1 MSRMGVVSGSKGRF
15 PRSLL
20 EFQVRF
26 AAESACAEYLFAR
39 RWPDG
44 FVGPGCSGGRA
55 WLLQTKAFTYE
66 CADCRRQTSVTA
78 GTIMHASKL
87 PLTIWFWAAFLM
99 ATHSNGISAL
109 QLQNQLGLGSYRTAW
124 MLCAKLR
131 RAMVKPEREPL
142 SGLVEADETIIPFRT
157 KNDPVVLPARRS
169 GVGKML
175 VAGAVEING
184 GKPGRARLK
193 VIAGFGKHE
202 LHAFV
207 LGAVTPHTQLVT
219 DDWPSYHDIPAIRHN
234 AITLGPMA
242 AHIALPWIHRL
253 FSNLK
258 RWGLGVYHGLRKT
271 NLQYYLDEFVF
282 RFNRRRTRHAAFDA
296 VLGIGTRTA
305 PAPYHIL
312 IRKAA

>member
-1 MSRMGVVSGSKGRF
+1 VSGSEGRF
-15 PRSLL
+15 PKSLL
-20 EFQVRF
+20 EFQRRF
-26 AAESACAEYLFAR
+26 ATESACAECLFER
-39 RWPDG
+39 RWPEG
-44 FVGPGCSGGRA
+44 FLCPGCGEGRA
-55 WLLQTKAFTYE
+55 WLLKTKAFTYE
-66 CADCRRQTSVTA
+66 CADCGRQTSVTA

-131 RAMVKPEREPL
+131 RAMVNPAREPL

-157 KNDPVVLPARRS
+157 KNDPVVVPAGRS

-175 VAGAVEING
+175 VAGAVEIDG
-184 GKPGRARLK
+184 GKPRRARLK
-193 VIAGFGKHE
+193 VIKGFGKPE

-207 LGAVTPHTQLVT
+207 LDAVAPQTQLVT
-219 DDWPSYHDIPAIRHN
+219 DDWPSYQDLPGVRHN
-234 AITLGPMA
+234 AITLRRMA

-271 NLQYYLDEFVF
+271 NLQHYLDEFVF
-282 RFNRRRTRHAAFDA
+282 RFNRRRTRHAAFDTL
-296 VLGIGTRTA
+296 LGISTRTT
-305 PAPYHIL
+305 PVPYRVL
-312 IRKAA
+312 ICKAV

>member
-1 MSRMGVVSGSKGRF
+1 MVSASEGRF

-20 EFQVRF
+20 EFQSRF
-26 AAESACAEYLFAR
+26 ATESACAQYLLER
-39 RWPDG
+39 RWPHG
-44 FVGPGCSGGRA
+44 FVCPGCGGGRA
-55 WLLQTKAFTYE
+55 WLLKTKAFTYE
-66 CADCRRQTSVTA
+66 CADCGRQTSVTA

-87 PLTIWFWAAFLM
+87 PLTVWFWAAFLM

-131 RAMVKPEREPL
+131 RAMVNPAREPL
-142 SGLVEADETIIPFRT
+142 SGVVEADEAIIPFRT
-157 KNDPVVLPARRS
+157 KNDPVVVPTGRS

-175 VAGAVEING
+175 VAGAVEVDG
-184 GKPGRARLK
+184 GRPRRARLK
-193 VIAGFGKHE
+193 VIEGFGKQE
-202 LHAFV
+202 LHSFV
-207 LGAVTPHTQLVT
+207 LSAVAPHTQLVT
-219 DDWPSYHDIPAIRHN
+219 DDWPSYQDIPAVRHN

-271 NLQYYLDEFVF
+271 NLQHCLDEFVF
-282 RFNRRRTRHAAFDA
+282 RFNRRRTRHAAFDTL
-296 VLGIGTRTA
+296 LGIGAHTT
-305 PAPYHIL
+305 PAPYHVL
-312 IRKAA
+312 IRKSA